1 MSKFGKIY
9 ELGTNKGLCYL
20 QHVNEYKEPPRYG
33 DLVRVLDG
41 FYKSTPNQ
49 SELDKLV
56 AKKEIYYTF
65 IPLRTSISR
74 KEIVLAG
81 QTEVS
86 DNFTNMPLLK
96 IAGAQNPLTGKASSW
111 GLWKKG
117 DCSDIS
123 ENDAVGKYLDLPSIG
138 TENIA
143 SVRWSLENDWLPRY
157 DGLIIGSE
165 EYRKR
170 FKQPAE

>member
-9 ELGTNKGLCYL
+9 ELRTSKGLCYL

-33 DLVRVLDG
+33 DLVRILDG
-41 FYKSTPNQ
+41 FYKITPDK
-49 SELDKLV
+49 SDLEKLV

-65 IPLRTSISR
+65 IPLRASTNR
-74 KEIVLAG
+74 KEIVLVG
-81 QTEVS
+81 QVGVTDDFKELPVFKV
-86 DNFTNMPLLK
+86 DRGRNF
-96 IAGAQNPLTGKASSW
+96 ATGKANSW
-111 GLWKKG
+111 GLWNKG
-117 DCSDIS
+117 TSSGIAGEEAS
-123 ENDAVGKYLDLPSIG
+123 GKYLDLPILG

-143 SVRWSLENDWLPRY
+143 SIKWSLENDWLPRY